1 MNFSSPT
8 CETESHSAASFD
20 VYNIETALPAIDLE
34 ALENHLRAAKI
45 AEDQWVSEQREAAA
59 LYRWM
64 SVGWTDGILPG
75 GFVSC
80 GLNAN

>member
-1 MNFSSPT
+1 M
-8 CETESHSAASFD
+8 
-20 VYNIETALPAIDLE
+20 YNIETALPAIDLE
-34 ALENHLRAAKI
+34 ALENHLKAAKI